1 MLMQRNDIVRY
12 VIRWLKR
19 CCTGGLHVPDDSIL
33 IIKKSLP
40 QLDLSKIKADATCG
54 LPGKVKTAA
63 LTEKYAQRIGALQEL
78 LYVDGRRGL
87 LVVMQGMDTAGKD
100 GTIRHVFDHVNP
112 AGVRVTSF
120 GKPSTV
126 ERSHDFLWRIYPAVP
141 ARGQIGVFNRSHYED
156 VLIVRVHA
164 NTLLPDYLQKEKH
177 LWARRYAGINA
188 FEANL
193 TEAGICVLKFFLHIS
208 REEQTSR
215 LMKRQKS
222 PDKHWKLSEDDFT
235 ERKFWQDYQS
245 AYQQMLIN
253 TGTPAAPWHII
264 PMDHKWIGRALIA
277 KTIMQTMENM
287 KLKVRPASD
296 PALITRK
303 L

>member
-1 MLMQRNDIVRY
+1 MS
-12 VIRWLKR
+12 
-19 CCTGGLHVPDDSIL
+19 DDSVV
-33 IIKKSLP
+33 IINKSLP
-40 QLDLSKIKADATCG
+40 RLDLSKIKTNATCG
-54 LPGKVKTAA
+54 LPGKPKTEA
-63 LTEKYAQRIGALQEL
+63 LTETYTQRIGALQEL
-78 LYVDGRRGL
+78 LFTDGRRGV
-87 LVVMQGMDTAGKD
+87 LVILQGMDTAGKD

-120 GKPSTV
+120 GKPSSA
-126 ERSHDFLWRIYPAVP
+126 EQAHDVLWRIYPAVP

-164 NTLLPDYLQKEKH
+164 GKLLPEYLQREKH
-177 LWARRYAGINA
+177 LWANRYASINA
-188 FEANL
+188 FERHL

-208 REEQTSR
+208 QEEQTSR

-222 PDKHWKLSEDDFT
+222 PDKHWKLSEDDFA
-235 ERKFWQDYQS
+235 ERKFWHEYQN
-245 AYQQMLIN
+245 AQEQMLAN
-253 TGTPAAPWHII
+253 TGTATAPWHII
-264 PMDHKWIGRALIA
+264 PMDHKWVGRALIA
-277 KTIMQTMENM
+277 KTIMETMENM